1 MTTVS
6 GTVTVPYHG
15 FSTQYPFGIGVAV
28 SAFGKVHHF
37 SFSVSFQQYHIF
49 IIPAAYTNKIR
60 ENPFTVGT
68 PLEPLVTVC
77 IRILVFGIH
86 NSTYSFAFQID
97 NTNSRTVFK
106 ESNLLSVRAI
116 LWLERSD
123 VRFSQAFFFQFGGIS
138 ELLFFFTYDR

>member
-1 MTTVS
+1 M
-6 GTVTVPYHG
+6 
-15 FSTQYPFGIGVAV
+15 
-28 SAFGKVHHF
+28 
-37 SFSVSFQQYHIF
+37 
-49 IIPAAYTNKIR
+49 
-60 ENPFTVGT
+60 
-68 PLEPLVTVC
+68 EPLVTVC